1 MASLFPPLILAFAM
15 DKLTL
20 RPLLLS
26 LSLCCA
32 IGQMFFAI
40 GLADKD
46 HILCVLGRFLI
57 GISDTLSIFQ
67 QSLMCV
73 WFPASQLPLAF
84 GLLLFMQKMVRTTND
99 NVASMFYEATA
110 GDLEDGEISVNSLV
124 MYQWIGFTVCVLST
138 LCSLLLAELHESVI
152 ENDTQN

>member
-1 MASLFPPLILAFAM
+1 
-15 DKLTL
+15 
-20 RPLLLS
+20 
-26 LSLCCA
+26 
-32 IGQMFFAI
+32 
-40 GLADKD
+40 
-46 HILCVLGRFLI
+46 
-57 GISDTLSIFQ
+57 
-67 QSLMCV
+67 
-73 WFPASQLPLAF
+73 
-84 GLLLFMQKMVRTTND
+84 MQKMVRTTND